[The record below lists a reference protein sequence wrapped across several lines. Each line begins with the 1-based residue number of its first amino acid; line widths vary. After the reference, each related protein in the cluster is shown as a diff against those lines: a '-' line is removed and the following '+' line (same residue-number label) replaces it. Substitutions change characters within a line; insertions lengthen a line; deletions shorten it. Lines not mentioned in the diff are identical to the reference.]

1 MTHTI
6 PGSRAGSWRTGM
18 GLVPTLLAGSNVTL
32 TVFGLA
38 FVIRNGETLIHGF
51 NLILLVVGIVY
62 SAAGW
67 LLRMRVP
74 RNNLG
79 AVFLLTASAWAVAFV
94 LDEYATYAL
103 LTAPGTVAG
112 GPIAMWIRQWVWIP
126 GTALLFF
133 AMPMLFPDGHLPSPR
148 WRPVAAIVVTGVAM
162 AMLGHAIAVW
172 PLRDTLVPL
181 DPDFRAANMP
191 GLGGTL
197 AAVGDFIVF
206 LPAPIIAVVALVM
219 RYRRSV
225 GVARKQ
231 VRMLTLAIIVVSV
244 VGIGS
249 QLLTEVPGANAV
261 AGVTLALVPIALTAA
276 ILRYRLYDIDRLISR
291 TLAYAVVTS
300 LLAAVFIGT
309 NLLLQAAVAGA
320 TGKSTI
326 AVAGSTLLV
335 AALFQPIRRRVQGPL
350 ERRFDRAHVDAAE
363 VVDAFGAQAR
373 DEVDLLRL
381 SDAVVGAA
389 GEAVAPASSAI
400 WLREPR

>member
-1 MTHTI
+1 
-6 PGSRAGSWRTGM
+6 
-18 GLVPTLLAGSNVTL
+18 
-32 TVFGLA
+32 
-38 FVIRNGETLIHGF
+38 
-51 NLILLVVGIVY
+51 
-62 SAAGW
+62 
-67 LLRMRVP
+67 
-74 RNNLG
+74 
-79 AVFLLTASAWAVAFV
+79 
-94 LDEYATYAL
+94 
-103 LTAPGTVAG
+103 
-112 GPIAMWIRQWVWIP
+112 
-126 GTALLFF
+126 
-133 AMPMLFPDGHLPSPR
+133 
-148 WRPVAAIVVTGVAM
+148 
-162 AMLGHAIAVW
+162 
-172 PLRDTLVPL
+172 
-181 DPDFRAANMP
+181 MP

-261 AGVTLALVPIALTAA
+261 AGITLALVPIALTAA

-300 LLAAVFIGT
+300 LLAAVFIAT

-350 ERRFDRAHVDAAE
+350 ERRFDRAHVDAVE

-373 DEVDLLRL
+373 DEVDLIPL

-389 GEAVAPASSAI
+389 REAVAPASSAI
-400 WLREPR
+400 WLRAAR